1 MRKLEIGAGNS
12 RLGPDWETSDI
23 RPGIA
28 DHCLAAWNLH
38 TQFPENT
45 FDQLY
50 ACMVLE
56 HIPRPRQRETLCS
69 WYEVLKPDGVLEVI
83 VPNMRYIAQLLA
95 ADIVAQR
102 EGIRL
107 AYGDQDY
114 PENTHVWGF
123 TEETLAEALT
133 DRGFMVV
140 ETRPTPSLYAKAV
153 K

>member
-23 RPGIA
+23 RSGIA
-28 DHCLAAWNLH
+28 DHCIESWNIHLLGL
-38 TQFPENT
+38 ES

-50 ACMVLE
+50 SCMILE
-56 HIPRPRQRETLCS
+56 HVPRGMITATLDS
-69 WYEVLKPDGVLEVI
+69 WYAALKPGGVLEVI
-83 VPNMRYIAQLLA
+83 VPNMQYIAQLLA
-95 ADIVAQR
+95 GDIVAQR

-114 PENTHVWGF
+114 LENTHVWGF

-133 DRGFMVV
+133 ARGFTVV
-140 ETRPTPSLYAKAV
+140 EIKPTPSLYAKAV